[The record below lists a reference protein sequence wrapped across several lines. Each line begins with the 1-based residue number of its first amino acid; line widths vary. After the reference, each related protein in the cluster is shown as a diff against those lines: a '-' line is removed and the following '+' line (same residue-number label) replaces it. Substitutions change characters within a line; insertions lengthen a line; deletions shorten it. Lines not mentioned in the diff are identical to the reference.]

1 MNTFDPVRSRII
13 NHERGGL
20 VLRWE
25 TTGESP
31 LLYVFGAFASTFFHS
46 LGLVMTD
53 PALALAS
60 PAVMW
65 GNAEGMI
72 GICIT
77 TGMFILMTFS
87 CVLTCF

>member
-1 MNTFDPVRSRII
+1 MF
-13 NHERGGL
+13 L
-20 VLRWE
+20 VL
-25 TTGESP
+25 
-31 LLYVFGAFASTFFHS
+31 LHQLFFTREWV
-46 LGLVMTD
+46 GYD

-72 GICIT
+72 GICVT
-77 TGMFILMTFS
+77 AGMFILMAFS